1 MTVPL
6 VSVNDGPAITVA
18 EMVGDP
24 YMIPARILELLD
36 NAWLTDVILRNAGS
50 NASGLVSFESQTPLF
65 LGADVEDV
73 AEFGEIPVGAGQR
86 GLPRIAFGTK
96 KGLGVR
102 VSLEMIRQNQIDQ
115 VRTQVTQ
122 LTNTMIRADER
133 AMRTLLLDPS
143 IPTIAAT
150 AAWGGVGAKV
160 RRDILRAGEV
170 IEAAKPDVA
179 VSTDEDVLGF
189 TPDTVVFPG
198 AIKSLLFDDEEFL
211 KVYDG
216 DLAGESLDYTGQMP
230 GDVLGLTPL
239 TSRFWFTNRVLV
251 LQRNVMGFRSD
262 TWPLE
267 VTPMYPEGG
276 GGLGGPTQ
284 SFRTDTTRKRV
295 LGVDQPKAA
304 CWITGV
310 Q

>member
-1 MTVPL
+1 MTVPIIT
-6 VSVNDGPAITVA
+6 STDGPAITVA

-24 YMIPARILELLD
+24 YLIPARVLELLD
-36 NAWLTDVILRNAGS
+36 NQWLTDVVLRNAGA
-50 NASGLVSFESQTPLF
+50 NGSGMVSYEQSTPLF
-65 LGADVEDV
+65 LGADVADV
-73 AEFGEIPVGAGQR
+73 AEFAAIPVGAGQM
-86 GLPRIAFGTK
+86 GLPRIAFSTK

-102 VSLEMIRQNQIDQ
+102 VSLEMIRQNQVDK
-115 VRTQVTQ
+115 VRQQIIQ
-122 LTNTMIRADER
+122 LTNTMIRAEER

-160 RRDILRAGEV
+160 RRDILNAAEAV
-170 IEAAKPDVA
+170 SAAKPDVA
-179 VSTDEDVLGF
+179 VATDEDTLGF
-189 TPDTVVFPG
+189 VPDTVIFPG
-198 AIKSLLFDDEEFL
+198 SIKSLLFDDDEFL
-211 KVYDG
+211 KVYNG
-216 DLAGESLDYTGQMP
+216 DIAGENLAYTGRVP

-239 TSRFWFTNRVLV
+239 TSRFFFTDRVLV
-251 LQRNVMGFRSD
+251 LQRQVLGFRSD

-267 VTPMYPEGG
+267 VTPTYPEGG

-284 SFRTDTTRKRV
+284 SFRSDASRKRA
-295 LGVDQPKAA
+295 LAVDQPKAA